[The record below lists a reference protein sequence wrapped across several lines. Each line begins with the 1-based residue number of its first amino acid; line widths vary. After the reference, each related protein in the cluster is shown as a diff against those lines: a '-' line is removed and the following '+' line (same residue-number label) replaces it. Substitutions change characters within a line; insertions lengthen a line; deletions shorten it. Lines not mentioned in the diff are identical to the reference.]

1 MHRTLLPETMM
12 TQSLFPT
19 APGFDQ
25 PLAVLKHCHDRIRK
39 QLATLNKLLVH
50 LPQAGADLEAQQAAH
65 AILRYFNDA
74 APLHHAD
81 EEDDLLPQ
89 LEASA
94 AGEDA
99 QVLKALLPQIL
110 QEHREMETLW
120 RALDEQLSAVS
131 RGLPS
136 TLSEADAGRFAML
149 YDAHMQREETQ
160 IAPMAMRLFSAD
172 QMTRLG
178 DAMRARRGVAN
189 LQE

>member
-1 MHRTLLPETMM
+1 MN
-12 TQSLFPT
+12 QSLFPA

-39 QLATLNKLLVH
+39 QLSTLKKLQAH
-50 LPQAGADLEAQQAAH
+50 LPVAGADPEAQQASH

-89 LEASA
+89 LEATA
-94 AGEDA
+94 QGEDA
-99 QVLKALLPQIL
+99 ALLASLLPQVL

-120 RALDEQLSAVS
+120 RTLDAQLSAIS
-131 RGLPS
+131 RGLSS

-160 IAPMAMRLFSAD
+160 IAPMAMKLFSAE

-178 DAMRARRGVAN
+178 DAMRVRRGIAHIK
-189 LQE
+189 E

>member
-1 MHRTLLPETMM
+1 MM
-12 TQSLFPT
+12 NQSLLPT

-25 PLAVLKHCHDRIRK
+25 PLAVLRHCHDRIRK
-39 QLATLNKLLVH
+39 QLATLQKLQAH
-50 LPQAGADLEAQQAAH
+50 LTKAGADLDAQQAAH

-89 LEASA
+89 LEATA
-94 AGEDA
+94 QGEDA
-99 QVLKALLPQIL
+99 QTLKMLLPQIL

-120 RALDEQLSAVS
+120 RTLDMQLSAIS
-131 RGLPS
+131 RGLS
-136 TLSEADAGRFAML
+136 SVLSDADAARFAML

-160 IAPMAMRLFSAD
+160 IAPMAMRLFSAG

-189 LQE
+189 IQE